1 MVPSHNDLFKPANIL
16 FDGLRVWL
24 VGWEAAFRKDRYA
37 DLAVV
42 ANLVVASEAE
52 ERVYLQEYLG
62 EPPDACQLA

>member
-1 MVPSHNDLFKPANIL
+1 MVSSHNHLFKPDNIL

-24 VGWEAAFRKDRYA
+24 VDCEAAFRNDRYA